1 VQWRDHHQRRQEEAV
16 EADGNDADVE
26 EAAGERNNDATIIS
40 GARRRQLRP
49 TETTM
54 PTTWRQQA
62 SAMT

>member
-1 VQWRDHHQRRQEEAV
+1 MQWRNHHQRRQEEAGV

-54 PTTWRQQA
+54 PTWRQQA